1 MNEKEIQIKNQKEFI
16 LAIKHGVISQLYK
29 DGFLTE
35 AIYRKLMLSI
45 AFPFEKTD

>member
-1 MNEKEIQIKNQKEFI
+1 MNEKEIQIKNQKRFM

-35 AIYRKLMLSI
+35 DIYRKLMLSI
-45 AFPFEKTD
+45 GFSFEKSD